1 MINKQLTK
9 NDPIFYVVD
18 LPSKEAS
25 NESIY
30 QIKHGFFLRTVENDD
45 NIVYVVSPMSSGIF
59 RATRQIDP
67 KYAFLTEE
75 EANAFVEDL
84 KNESMES
91 I

>member
-18 LPSKEAS
+18 LPSKAAS
-25 NESIY
+25 NESTY
-30 QIKHGFFLRTVENDD
+30 QVKPGFFLRTIENDD
-45 NIVYVVSPMSSGIF
+45 GIVYVVSPMGSGVF
-59 RATRQIDP
+59 RISKQLDP
-67 KYAFLTEE
+67 KYVFLTEE
-75 EANAFVEDL
+75 EANAFVEGL

>member
-9 NDPIFYVVD
+9 NDPIFYVVN
-18 LPSKEAS
+18 LPSKAAS
-25 NESIY
+25 NESTY
-30 QIKHGFFLRTVENDD
+30 QVKHGFFLRTVETNG
-45 NIVYVVSPMSSGIF
+45 NIVYVVSPMSSGVF
-59 RATRQIDP
+59 RATRQVDS
-67 KYAFLTEE
+67 KHVFLTEE